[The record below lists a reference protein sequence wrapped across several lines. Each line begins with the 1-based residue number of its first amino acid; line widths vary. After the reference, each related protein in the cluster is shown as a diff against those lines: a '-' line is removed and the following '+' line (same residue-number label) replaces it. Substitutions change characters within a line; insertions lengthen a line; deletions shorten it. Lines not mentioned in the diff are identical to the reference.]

1 VDGSTR
7 ALVQGITGRQGAFH
21 ARLMRASGTR
31 IVAGVAPG
39 KRGARV
45 PGLEDVPVF
54 ESVAQ
59 AREATGATAS
69 IAFLPPLAAAG
80 GLIEAI
86 EAGLELVVS
95 VTDGIPAHDMMRVR
109 HRMAALRARGW
120 PGRLVGPN
128 GPGVIAPGKAKLGI
142 MPDGI
147 FRPGPVAVLS
157 RSGSLSYET
166 AQALSRA
173 GIGQS
178 TVVGVGGDLVKG
190 EAFEDLLPLA
200 ENDPETRMVVL
211 LGEAGGPDERRAAGW
226 IGRSGSKPVVALVV
240 GRGVPEGV
248 PLGHPGAWIQERGET
263 AEAKAEALRSA
274 GATLASDVDDLVK
287 RVRAIL
293 T

>member
-1 VDGSTR
+1 
-7 ALVQGITGRQGAFH
+7 
-21 ARLMRASGTR
+21 
-31 IVAGVAPG
+31 
-39 KRGARV
+39 
-45 PGLEDVPVF
+45 VPVF
-54 ESVAQ
+54 ETVAE

-86 EAGLELVVS
+86 EAGLELIVS
-95 VTDGIPAHDMMRVR
+95 ITDGIPAHDMMRVR
-109 HRMAALRARGW
+109 HRMAALRARGSR
-120 PGRLVGPN
+120 GRLVGPN

-147 FRPGPVAVLS
+147 FRPGPVAILS

-166 AQALSRA
+166 AAALSRA

-200 ENDPETRMVVL
+200 EEDADTRVVVL

-226 IGRSGSKPVVALVV
+226 IDGREQSKPVVALVV
-240 GRGVPEGV
+240 GRGAPEGV
-248 PLGHPGAWIQERGET
+248 PLGHPGAWIQACSET
-263 AEAKAEALRSA
+263 AEAKADALRSA
-274 GATLASDVDDLVK
+274 GVTVARDADDLVNH
-287 RVRAIL
+287 VREIL
-293 T
+293 RSRW